1 MLNQGIKFGLEIP
14 VLRLG
19 NDFVIIKINNRAIK
33 NGCERLSLQSEVMRE
48 SWQSLITLIYL
59 LRYYQ
64 LLLNLST
71 NAPILAPRGSFHL
84 D

>member
-1 MLNQGIKFGLEIP
+1 MLIQGIKFGLEIP
-14 VLRLG
+14 VLRRG
-19 NDFVIIKINNRAIK
+19 NDFVIKKFNNRAIK

-59 LRYYQ
+59 LGYYQ

-71 NAPILAPRGSFHL
+71 NAPILAPRDSFHL